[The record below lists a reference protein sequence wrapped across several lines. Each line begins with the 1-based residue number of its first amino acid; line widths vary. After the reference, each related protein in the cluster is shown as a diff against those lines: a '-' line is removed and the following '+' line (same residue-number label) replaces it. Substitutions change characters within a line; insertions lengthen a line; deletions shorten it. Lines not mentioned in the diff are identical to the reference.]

1 MAKKLEHSDLKLR
14 KNLTQ
19 VFKIVSKGTFN
30 GDIEI
35 RRVPVIENF
44 KKGTFNR
51 EGYLDFNLSFLETAG
66 YV

>member
-1 MAKKLEHSDLKLR
+1 M
-14 KNLTQ
+14 
-19 VFKIVSKGTFN
+19 KGTFN

-51 EGYLDFNLSFLETAG
+51 EGYLDLNLNFLETAG

>member
-1 MAKKLEHSDLKLR
+1 M
-14 KNLTQ
+14 
-19 VFKIVSKGTFN
+19 KGTFN

-51 EGYLDFNLSFLETAG
+51 EGYLDLSLKYFGIEG